1 MNINTSQE
9 EPLDNIIN
17 ENYINDTDEI
27 KYKNFENNILRD
39 LRKDIE
45 EMIYRKIKSLE
56 KTSEASIESCSLNY
70 LEQINILKNE
80 LNSKNLVINKL
91 LETVD
96 KFTNSHHY
104 ILKSYQYRNTAL
116 KTLVRAAMMLYYS
129 QFCNLQRKKQPTTE
143 RKT

>member
-1 MNINTSQE
+1 MSINTSQE
-9 EPLDNIIN
+9 ESLGNIID

-96 KFTNSHHY
+96 
-104 ILKSYQYRNTAL
+104 
-116 KTLVRAAMMLYYS
+116 
-129 QFCNLQRKKQPTTE
+129 
-143 RKT
+143 

>member
-9 EPLDNIIN
+9 ESLGNIIN

-27 KYKNFENNILRD
+27 KYKNFENNILPD

-45 EMIYRKIKSLE
+45 EMIYRKIKSVE
-56 KTSEASIESCSLNY
+56 KTLEASIESCSLNY

-96 KFTNSHHY
+96 KFTNSHH
-104 ILKSYQYRNTAL
+104 
-116 KTLVRAAMMLYYS
+116 
-129 QFCNLQRKKQPTTE
+129 
-143 RKT
+143 

>member
-27 KYKNFENNILRD
+27 KYKNFENNILPD

-45 EMIYRKIKSLE
+45 EMIYRKIKSVE
-56 KTSEASIESCSLNY
+56 KTLEASIESCSLNY

-91 LETVD
+91 LETVN
-96 KFTNSHHY
+96 KFTN
-104 ILKSYQYRNTAL
+104 
-116 KTLVRAAMMLYYS
+116 
-129 QFCNLQRKKQPTTE
+129 
-143 RKT
+143 

>member
-9 EPLDNIIN
+9 ESLGNIID

-27 KYKNFENNILRD
+27 KHKNFENNI

-45 EMIYRKIKSLE
+45 EMIYRKIKSVE

-96 KFTNSHHY
+96 KFINSHHY

-116 KTLVRAAMMLYYS
+116 KTLVRAAMMLKII
-129 QFCNLQRKKQPTTE
+129 LQSIL
-143 RKT
+143 

>member
-9 EPLDNIIN
+9 ESLGNIID

-96 KFTNSHHY
+96 
-104 ILKSYQYRNTAL
+104 
-116 KTLVRAAMMLYYS
+116 
-129 QFCNLQRKKQPTTE
+129 
-143 RKT
+143 

>member
-9 EPLDNIIN
+9 ESLGNIID

-91 LETVD
+91 LETV
-96 KFTNSHHY
+96 H
-104 ILKSYQYRNTAL
+104 
-116 KTLVRAAMMLYYS
+116 
-129 QFCNLQRKKQPTTE
+129 
-143 RKT
+143 

>member
-9 EPLDNIIN
+9 ESLGNIID

-91 LETVD
+91 LETVN
-96 KFTNSHHY
+96 KFTN
-104 ILKSYQYRNTAL
+104 
-116 KTLVRAAMMLYYS
+116 
-129 QFCNLQRKKQPTTE
+129 
-143 RKT
+143 

>member
-9 EPLDNIIN
+9 ESLGNIID

-39 LRKDIE
+39 LRKDME

-96 KFTNSHHY
+96 
-104 ILKSYQYRNTAL
+104 
-116 KTLVRAAMMLYYS
+116 
-129 QFCNLQRKKQPTTE
+129 
-143 RKT
+143 

>member
-9 EPLDNIIN
+9 ESLGNIID

-27 KYKNFENNILRD
+27 KHKNFENNILRD

-96 KFTNSHHY
+96 
-104 ILKSYQYRNTAL
+104 
-116 KTLVRAAMMLYYS
+116 
-129 QFCNLQRKKQPTTE
+129 
-143 RKT
+143 